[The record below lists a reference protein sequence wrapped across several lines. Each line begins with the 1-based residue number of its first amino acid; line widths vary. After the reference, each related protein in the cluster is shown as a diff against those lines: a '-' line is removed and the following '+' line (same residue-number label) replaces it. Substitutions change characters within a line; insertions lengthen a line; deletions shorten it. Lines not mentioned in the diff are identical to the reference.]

1 MALRPLGGRQ
11 LASTKYVPLFCRS
24 SAALKG
30 SIALFCYWMP
40 NVTANEQIGL
50 LGLGGAV
57 EVMVAVQ
64 VA

>member
-1 MALRPLGGRQ
+1 MSLTPLGGRK
-11 LASTKYVPLFCRS
+11 LATTKYVPLFCRG

-30 SIALFCYWMP
+30 SIASFHYWMP
-40 NVTANEQIGL
+40 NITSNEQIGL